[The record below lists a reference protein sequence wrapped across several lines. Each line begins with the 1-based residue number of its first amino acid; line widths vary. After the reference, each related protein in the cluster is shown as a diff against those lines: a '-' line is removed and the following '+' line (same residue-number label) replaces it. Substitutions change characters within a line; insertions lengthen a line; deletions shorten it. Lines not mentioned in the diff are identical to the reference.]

1 MPPRDGHLIGRTG
14 IVFFPE
20 SGKLYRVPAQAV
32 DTVRAWLEADG
43 PLPPAAEAMAQAEM
57 TRSPAPPPAAGKA
70 EVTSLCLYAAHDCNL
85 ACTYCYNQRG
95 RATAAFAM
103 MSPDTAKAAIDRFF
117 RKPGVSYAAALYGG
131 EPLLNAGLIRP
142 LVEHVQR
149 LRQERDIRI
158 SLGITTNGTVMNR
171 ELRELLGR
179 HFSSV
184 TVSLDGA
191 APINDLHRRYEKTGG
206 GSAHDKAV
214 ATIRQLKNERLE
226 NRTGMRI
233 TVKGTLTAQ
242 GLPRYRES
250 QAYLLGLGA
259 DAVAL
264 DPVFG
269 PPDADW
275 ALPEAAFEEYVAL
288 QAATAAADLADPEE
302 RQRPWQEYTFQIVA
316 GLMTRRR
323 LLRHCNIGRDLA
335 IMADGAIY
343 VCHGLAGIPAFR
355 MGRVDEPDSHE
366 FRRQRDDFATL
377 DVHTVEGCATCWAR
391 YLCGGG
397 CYANAW
403 FQSGS
408 VRRPDIRHCVL
419 FKAVAEN
426 VIGAFVETMAE
437 PARAGLLLEKMRRAI
452 GAAPKPHA

>member
-1 MPPRDGHLIGRTG
+1 MPPPDGHLIEPTG

-20 SGKLYRVPAQAV
+20 SGKLYGVPAPAAGPL
-32 DTVRAWLEADG
+32 RAWLEGRG
-43 PLPPAAEAMAQAEM
+43 PLPPEAEAMARAEAV
-57 TRSPAPPPAAGKA
+57 REPVPLPAAGA
-70 EVTSLCLYAAHDCNL
+70 GAGEVTSLCLYAAHDCNL

-95 RATAAFAM
+95 RAVAPFAM
-103 MSPDTAKAAIDRFF
+103 MSPETAKAAVGRFF
-117 RKPGVSYAAALYGG
+117 HTPGISYAAALYGG
-131 EPLLNAGLIRP
+131 EPLLNPGLIRP
-142 LVEHVQR
+142 LAEHVER

-158 SLGITTNGTVMNR
+158 SLSATTNGTVMNR
-171 ELRELLGR
+171 ELLELLGR

-191 APINDLHRRYEKTGG
+191 GPINDLHRRYEKAGG
-206 GSAHDKAV
+206 ASAHDKAA
-214 ATIRQLKNERLE
+214 ATIRLLKEG
-226 NRTGMRI
+226 TGLRV

-250 QAYLLGLGA
+250 LAYLRDLGA

-275 ALPEAAFEEYVAL
+275 ALTGEAFGLYVDM
-288 QAATAAADLADPEE
+288 QAANAAADLADPEE
-302 RQRPWQEYTFQIVA
+302 KSRPWQEYTFQIVA
-316 GLMTRRR
+316 GLMTKRR

-335 IMADGAIY
+335 VMADGAIY
-343 VCHGLAGIPAFR
+343 ACHGLAGMPAFR
-355 MGRVDEPDSHE
+355 MGRVDEPDSPE
-366 FRRQRDDFATL
+366 FRRLHDDFATL
-377 DVHTVEGCATCWAR
+377 DVRSVEGCATCWAR

-408 VRRPDIRHCVL
+408 VRRCDERHCTL
-419 FKAVAEN
+419 FKAVAES
-426 VIGAFVETMAE
+426 VTGAFAATMAE
-437 PARAGLLLEKMRRAI
+437 PARAQALVGKMRRAI
-452 GAAPKPHA
+452 GAAPRPHV